1 MNNFY
6 WYLPS
11 EVFFGSEAINN
22 LKTKASAFGKKALLV
37 TGKRFARESGLKDR
51 VESLLTEAKIDV
63 VTFSEAREDPDT
75 ETVAEGAK
83 SCRQERCDFIIGA
96 GGGSALDTAKG
107 IAILTTNPGGAG
119 DYFGTDKVFCAPL
132 PIIAI
137 PTTAGS
143 GSEVTR
149 YAVIIDPKAKTKKTI
164 SSGGIIPRLA
174 LIQPSLTLSLSNFLT
189 ASTGLDALSHAV
201 EGALTKKITPLTL
214 AIAKEAVQIITK
226 TLPIAVDTPDN
237 LECREKMSLAAMM
250 AGMVINQTGTIIGHG
265 MGYPLTI
272 NYRVQ
277 HGTAGSLVLPAIFGF
292 LLKKG
297 YREQIREVTGWDE
310 PVSTW
315 RDFCRRVGLPISLKE
330 VGVKENELPQ
340 LAKEALSACQRSM
353 ENLGIILT
361 EPDFHEI
368 YRVSF

>member
-1 MNNFY
+1 MSDFY

-37 TGKRFARESGLKDR
+37 TGKRFAEKSGLRDR
-51 VESLLTEAKIDV
+51 IASLLTEAKVDV
-63 VTFSEAREDPDT
+63 VTFSEAREDPTT
-75 ETVAEGAK
+75 ETVAAGAEVC
-83 SCRQERCDFIIGA
+83 SRENCGFVIGA

-107 IAILTTNPGGAG
+107 IAILTTNPGGVG
-119 DYFGTDKVFCAPL
+119 DYFGTDKVLCAPL

-149 YAVIIDPKAKTKKTI
+149 YAVIIDPKAKTKKTV
-164 SSGGIIPRLA
+164 SSAGIIPRLA
-174 LIQPSLTLSLSNFLT
+174 LIQPSLTLSLSGFLT

-201 EGALTKKITPLTL
+201 EGALTKKITTLTL

-226 TLPIAVDTPDN
+226 ILPLAVNTLNDM
-237 LECREKMSLAAMM
+237 ECREKMSLAAMM

-277 HGTAGSLVLPAIFGF
+277 HGAAGSLVLPAIFDF
-292 LLKKG
+292 LREKG
-297 YREQIREVTGWDE
+297 YGERIEEVTGWDE
-310 PVSTW
+310 PASAW
-315 RDFCRRVGLPISLKE
+315 RNFCRRVGLPISLKE
-330 VGVKENELPQ
+330 VGVKETELSQ
-340 LAKEALSACQRSM
+340 FAKEALVGCQRSM
-353 ENLGIILT
+353 ENLGVTLT
-361 EPDFHEI
+361 ESDFHEI
-368 YRVSF
+368 YRMSF

>member
-1 MNNFY
+1 MGN
-6 WYLPS
+6 
-11 EVFFGSEAINN
+11 EALNN
-22 LKTKASAFGKKALLV
+22 LKIKASAFGKKALLV

-51 VESLLTEAKIDV
+51 IEFLLGEAKVDV

-83 SCRQERCDFIIGA
+83 VCRQERCDFIIGA

-107 IAILTTNPGGAG
+107 IAVLATNPGGVG
-119 DYFGTDKVFCAPL
+119 DYFGTDKVLCAPL

-149 YAVIIDPKAKTKKTI
+149 YAVIIDPEAKTKRTV

-174 LIQPSLTLSLSNFLT
+174 LIQPSLTLTLSGFLT

-226 TLPIAVDTPDN
+226 TLPLAVDTPNN

-265 MGYPLTI
+265 MGYPLTM

-292 LLKKG
+292 LIKNDGFPLTTRGKG

-310 PVSTW
+310 PVVTW
-315 RDFCRRVGLPISLKE
+315 RDFCRKVGLPISLKE
-330 VGVKENELPQ
+330 VGVKETELSQ
-340 LAKEALSACQRSM
+340 LAKEALVGCQRSM
-353 ENLGIILT
+353 GNLGVTLT
-361 EPDFHEI
+361 ESDFHEI
-368 YRVSF
+368 YRMSF